1 MITFAG
7 ERALSWQSRL
17 KKCIALSIAGAEY
30 IAITERAK
38 ELLFS
43 MKEFI
48 RDLGLLNYLVL
59 KGVVFIGMF
68 LGRNPNLFV
77 DIGTVWWFDDLF
89 LYLVFLGLEF
99 EANVFVLLMQG
110 RFFSLFLYMGRAK
123 VYPPT
128 TSVM

>member
-68 LGRNPNLFV
+68 LGRNSNLFV
-77 DIGTVWWFDDLF
+77 DIETVWWFDDLF

-99 EANVFVLLMQG
+99 EANVL
-110 RFFSLFLYMGRAK
+110 SY
-123 VYPPT
+123 
-128 TSVM
+128 